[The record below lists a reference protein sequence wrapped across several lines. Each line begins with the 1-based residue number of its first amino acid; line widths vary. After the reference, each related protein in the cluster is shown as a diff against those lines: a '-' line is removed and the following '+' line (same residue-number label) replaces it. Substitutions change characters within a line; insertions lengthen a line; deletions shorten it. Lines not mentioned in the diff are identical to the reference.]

1 MNSLAL
7 LACVSHASAF
17 VPQSASYSVKIA
29 NLIPT
34 VTNTRLSA
42 ISTPADDKEKKKK
55 GNESDWTETKGGFI
69 PNLPFRKKP
78 AEEILIQT
86 VDNIH
91 DYKTTVVDE
100 KDKIVVVR
108 FFANWCKSC
117 KASEPYFKKLAR
129 MYHSEVKFVQ
139 VPLTKETAYLQEGLG
154 KCFEIEE
161 GECLMSRT
169 FLFTCINTHLRS
181 HHISFLRINRSSK
194 RSIWAYLLS
203 HCRPSRRSEGFQAIL

>member
-1 MNSLAL
+1 MKTIAL
-7 LACVSHASAF
+7 LACIFHASAF
-17 VPQSASYSVKIA
+17 VSQSSPLSVITT

-34 VTNTRLSA
+34 ATNTRLNA
-42 ISTPADDKEKKKK
+42 IRIPADDKEKKKK

-69 PNLPFRKKP
+69 PNLPLRKKP

-100 KDKIVVVR
+100 KDKIIVVR
-108 FFANWCKSC
+108 FFADWCKSC

-129 MYHSEVKFVQ
+129 VYQSEVKFVQ

-154 KCFEIEE
+154 ECF
-161 GECLMSRT
+161 
-169 FLFTCINTHLRS
+169 
-181 HHISFLRINRSSK
+181 
-194 RSIWAYLLS
+194 
-203 HCRPSRRSEGFQAIL
+203 

>member
-1 MNSLAL
+1 MKSLAL
-7 LACVSHASAF
+7 LACIFHASAF
-17 VPQSASYSVKIA
+17 VSQPASFSVKTA

-34 VTNTRLSA
+34 VANTRLSA
-42 ISTPADDKEKKKK
+42 ISIPADDKEKKKK
-55 GNESDWTETKGGFI
+55 GNNSDWTETKGGFI
-69 PNLPFRKKP
+69 PNLPLRKKP
-78 AEEILIQT
+78 AQEILIQT

-129 MYHSEVKFVQ
+129 KYHSEVKFVQ

-154 KCFEIEE
+154 VPSVPYGHIYHPTAGLVEEVKVSKPHFKTFKESLESYVRGSCDLPSDTPDELGEFE
-161 GECLMSRT
+161 
-169 FLFTCINTHLRS
+169 
-181 HHISFLRINRSSK
+181 
-194 RSIWAYLLS
+194 
-203 HCRPSRRSEGFQAIL
+203 